1 MDFGKLADEIK
12 DAVDERGG
20 VESLEEDAGELKAIV
35 EGKGGLTD
43 KAKAAAE
50 AIRDP
55 REAGP
60 EK

>member
-20 VESLEEDAGELKAIV
+20 VDSVKEDAGELKDIV

-50 AIRDP
+50 AIKDP
-55 REAGP
+55 GEAGP
-60 EK
+60 GK